1 MHPSVKY
8 DVEHCKCKRDDD
20 VVTNKCSKTSH
31 KRNRKELQ
39 EDVTIEELTNP
50 CTHCTKSQNLST
62 SSRKHRQLQKQY
74 KEVDDDVV
82 DFISST
88 STILGIEG
96 VNRMNVLTNSLEESG
111 NGDVTT
117 RPANIASE
125 NKCMGTFKVIRN
137 QLHFT
142 AKKCI

>member
-1 MHPSVKY
+1 LHPSARY
-8 DVEHCKCKRDDD
+8 DVEHHKCKRDDD
-20 VVTNKCSKTSH
+20 VITNKRSKTSH
-31 KRNRKELQ
+31 KKNRKELQ
-39 EDVTIEELTNP
+39 EDAATKELINP
-50 CTHCTKSQNLST
+50 CTHRTKNQNLST
-62 SSRKHRQLQKQY
+62 SSRKHQQLRKQY

-88 STILGIEG
+88 PTIPSIEG

-117 RPANIASE
+117 RLANIVSE
-125 NKCMGTFKVIRN
+125 EKCMGTFKVIRN
-137 QLHFT
+137 QLGST